1 MHVVTA
7 SDKNYVPG
15 VMVLISSA
23 ARHNPGARFTVL
35 AVDWC
40 TADLDRLA
48 VLAAHLNTAIKA
60 IPLSS
65 ETFSSLD
72 PGRKHH
78 TSAMYARLLIPELLP
93 DQDRVIYMD
102 SDMVVTG
109 SLEHAWTVDLEG
121 YLAAA
126 VRCPH
131 PYPMTLR
138 SLGLTRENYV
148 NSGFLVM
155 NLRSWRTE
163 GIATTCLSALA
174 ENPERFPSQ
183 DEAAIN
189 HFCAGRICFLPCV
202 YNIYATD
209 FIHEDQSCQPES
221 IRVLHFMMGKK
232 PWVRDSAF
240 SPVWYHEAARIGSVT
255 GVRSEPPRPD
265 LRHWLRRLNQ
275 RRKIWQ
281 ARFSIGRQRTRYL
294 RQHVPFMAWVAQF
307 ASGPHAADKASN
319 PSKP

>member
-15 VMVLISSA
+15 VLVLISSA
-23 ARHNPGARFTVL
+23 ARHNPDARFTVL

-40 TADLDRLA
+40 AADLEMLA
-48 VLAAHLNTAIKA
+48 VLAAHLNTKITA

-65 ETFSSLD
+65 GTFSSLD

-93 DQDRVIYMD
+93 DHDKVIYMD

-109 SLEHAWTVDLEG
+109 SLEPAWTIDLG
-121 YLAAA
+121 AYHAAA

-131 PYPMTLR
+131 PHPKTLQ
-138 SLGLTRENYV
+138 SLGLPRDAYV

-155 NLRSWRTE
+155 NLRSWRDE
-163 GIATTCLSALA
+163 GIAATCLAALA

-189 HFCAGRICFLPCV
+189 YFCAGRIYFLPCI
-202 YNIYATD
+202 YNIYATE
-209 FIHEDQSCQPES
+209 FIHENQLCKPED
-221 IRVLHFMMGKK
+221 IRVLHFIMGKK

-240 SPVWYHEAARIGSVT
+240 SPVWYHEAARIASII
-255 GVRSEPPRPD
+255 GVRSEPPPTD

-281 ARFSIGRQRTRYL
+281 ARFIIGRQRRRYL

-307 ASGPHAADKASN
+307 STRPHAADKASN
-319 PSKP
+319 AMKK